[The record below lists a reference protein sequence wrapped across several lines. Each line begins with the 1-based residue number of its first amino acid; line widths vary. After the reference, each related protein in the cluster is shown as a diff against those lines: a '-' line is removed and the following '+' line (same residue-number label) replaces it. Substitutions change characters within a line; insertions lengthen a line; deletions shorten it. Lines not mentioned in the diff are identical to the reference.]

1 MENAKSK
8 VPNFFAFIS
17 ALLHHQ
23 PYHNKHQIYWVPL
36 QLCSCESHL
45 PYNIGEFNKKY
56 MYQLTILCLVS
67 LSPDRRPSV
76 ILTVVNKEINTQ
88 WRSSKPKLYVMH
100 INFSFYCSLANSK
113 EDPPSPLYMV
123 EVSQVSVHPGVS
135 FAWLTQHSCGVWEA
149 KRFCVI
155 LHWRLL
161 QGYFV

>member
-88 WRSSKPKLYVMH
+88 WRSSNPSYMWCISTSVFTVVLQTPKRTH
-100 INFSFYCSLANSK
+100 
-113 EDPPSPLYMV
+113 PLPCIWLKF
-123 EVSQVSVHPGVS
+123 SQVSAHPGVS